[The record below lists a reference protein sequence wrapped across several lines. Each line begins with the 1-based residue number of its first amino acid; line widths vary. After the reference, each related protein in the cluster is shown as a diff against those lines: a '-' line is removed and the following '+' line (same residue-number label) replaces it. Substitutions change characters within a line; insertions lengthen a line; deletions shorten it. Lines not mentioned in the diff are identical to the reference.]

1 MTHMQ
6 RFQIGERVSLLSEQ
20 YVATVLE
27 FSPTSGKYRLDIP
40 GWIKEHNGKPVNYWY
55 SAEHMAPL
63 FNEEKPTPPAP
74 KINPISV
81 LRNSRTPKPLSS
93 AVPGPNDPPYVPINP
108 RKSWCNLTLAQWHLI
123 DQALCVAAAAY
134 KADAAALGALG
145 DRASVALA
153 RQFQQ
158 QERETRA
165 LMDIVGE
172 AKFDWAV

>member
-1 MTHMQ
+1 MTHIQ
-6 RFQIGERVSLLSEQ
+6 KFQIGEKVLLLSDQ
-20 YVATVLE
+20 HVATVLE
-27 FSPTSGKYRLDIP
+27 FSPATGKYRLDVP
-40 GWIKEHNGKPVNYWY
+40 GWISEHNGKRVQYWY
-55 SAEHMAPL
+55 SDEH
-63 FNEEKPTPPAP
+63 FHRWGKSNSPTPPAP

-93 AVPGPNDPPYVPINP
+93 AVPGPNDPVYEPINP
-108 RKSWCNLTLAQWHLI
+108 RKTWCNLTLAQWHLI